1 MKTFNQFVT
10 EVQKPL
16 SQGEKKFFDAHNPIN
31 HKDLVP
37 GVTDQEHVF
46 NGSPQRKDP
55 KTASYEG
62 DESAKAYDK
71 GLKNE
76 SVINEISLE
85 DASALI
91 DKARK
96 KFPNQDHPVHEPI
109 HHLINSIN
117 YARGNAQKHADE
129 IESHLKEEDD
139 GWYAHYEMHGKKG
152 VSKEDWKKGIRL
164 NSKGERVQTRK
175 EEVEQIDELG
185 RGTLMSYGSK
195 SMDAARDARKK
206 GDKAT
211 ASKRSAGVDRAS
223 SKLFPAMYKNTD
235 KKSWVHASE
244 EVEQIDELDR
254 NGMVKRYAE
263 KARKKVEYG
272 EEKPEKREAGR
283 LLAGKKRWGGTGGI
297 PAAKVPAV
305 TREEAELIDERNKE
319 NKFKKDLHITSV
331 GKKAVDKFD
340 VDHDKMAKEYG
351 HTWDRVRDQ
360 MKARLKNYKRVGRQI
375 TQEEAEQISEDKTH
389 VVIGNAGRG
398 RQNMWPA
405 SDSPKLYSASE
416 AKSIADK
423 ANDRKGAIAGGG
435 IHYHAQHID
444 DAHKYVSSGQPAWHG
459 LQKLKSG
466 MKEEAEQIDE
476 ISKEKALNYIG
487 SASYDKSSH
496 ASDIG
501 AINQV
506 ARTTGTND
514 SQRKEREALSKKH
527 GNRSLGIQR
536 AAHKLAGKHVKVPA
550 TEETEIVNELD
561 YKKSGILRR
570 YLDKTGGDPKRRA
583 GRRLA
588 LDKMYADEKH
598 GDIEPVIKAKVRE
611 EVEGLDEGMPSSVI
625 KTKQRYS
632 EMSASDFA
640 KAHGNK
646 SEKALQSMAWSHG
659 YGKPGTPGHNHY
671 VDKVKK
677 GMSSEE
683 LELDEAK
690 RGRPSKNPEKKNEVS
705 SDADQN
711 IHTQLHKSLSI
722 GKHVAFKN
730 GDVKQVPAA
739 HANKAL
745 HMLRSA
751 KPAEREQLQTSMSHS
766 HDRFTKTVTHGRAVI
781 DHPGVKKIS
790 VAKSVKEALDP
801 VGKEDSDIDND
812 GKHHTKSDKYLHNR
826 RKSIKAA
833 IRGAVKEAQELT
845 AASVAAAGQF
855 QYGKGQSGTEN
866 MQQDSLNKLKTDPL
880 ASKTAISL
888 PPTQGNK
895 AIGGESNPSRV
906 GGKYSMEEE
915 ILLNNL
921 YSVLSEEN
929 QAMFEELIQS
939 DEGIEKLL
947 SFAQMQGL
955 E

>member
-16 SQGEKKFFDAHNPIN
+16 SQGEKNFFNAHNPIN

-62 DESAKAYDK
+62 DESSKVYDK
-71 GLKNE
+71 GLKNKE
-76 SVINEISLE
+76 VSIEEKTLTPNEVKKREEIVKSLKSKGM
-85 DASALI
+85 DPG
-91 DKARK
+91 KAY
-96 KFPNQDHPVHEPI
+96 PI
-109 HHLINSIN
+109 
-117 YARGNAQKHADE
+117 ATATAKRVT
-129 IESHLKEEDD
+129 EEDD
-139 GWYAHYEMHGKKG
+139 GWYTHKEMHGKNA
-152 VSKEDWKKGIRL
+152 VSKEDWKKGVRL
-164 NSKGERVQTRK
+164 NSKGKRVQMK
-175 EEVEQIDELG
+175 SEEVEQIDELG
-185 RGTLMSYGSK
+185 RSTLMSYGSK

-211 ASKRSAGVDRAS
+211 ANKRSAGVERAS

-244 EVEQIDELDR
+244 EVEAL
-254 NGMVKRYAE
+254 
-263 KARKKVEYG
+263 
-272 EEKPEKREAGR
+272 
-283 LLAGKKRWGGTGGI
+283 
-297 PAAKVPAV
+297 
-305 TREEAELIDERNKE
+305 DERNKE
-319 NKFKKDLHITSV
+319 NKFKKDLHVASL
-331 GKKAVDKFD
+331 GKSSIDKFD
-340 VDHDKMAKEYG
+340 VDHDKMAKDFG
-351 HTWDRVRDQ
+351 HSRDRIRDT
-360 MKARLKNYKRVGRQI
+360 MKSRLKTFKRVGRQM
-375 TQEEAEQISEDKTH
+375 T
-389 VVIGNAGRG
+389 
-398 RQNMWPA
+398 
-405 SDSPKLYSASE
+405 
-416 AKSIADK
+416 
-423 ANDRKGAIAGGG
+423 
-435 IHYHAQHID
+435 
-444 DAHKYVSSGQPAWHG
+444 
-459 LQKLKSG
+459 
-466 MKEEAEQIDE
+466 KEESEQIDE
-476 ISKEKALNYIG
+476 ISKEKALNYVG
-487 SASYDKSSH
+487 AASFDKSSH

-501 AINQV
+501 AINQI

-514 SQRKEREALSKKH
+514 AQRKEREALSKKH

-536 AAHKLAGKHVKVPA
+536 AAAKLAGKGVKVPA
-550 TEETEIVNELD
+550 TEEVENVNELD
-561 YKKSGILRR
+561 HHGILSRYIRR
-570 YLDKTGGDPKRRA
+570 TDPERNSPKENEKRKA
-583 GRRLA
+583 GRALA
-588 LDKMYADEKH
+588 LSKKWADHTH
-598 GDIEPVIKAKVRE
+598 GDIEPKIKARVRE
-611 EVEGLDEGMPSSVI
+611 ESEIVEGMPSSIV
-625 KTKQRYS
+625 KSKQRYS

-640 KAHGNK
+640 KAHGGK
-646 SEKALQSMAWSHG
+646 SEAELKSMAWRHG
-659 YGKPGTPGHNHY
+659 YGKDSSHY

-690 RGRPSKNPEKKNEVS
+690 RGRPSKNPEKKAEVA

-751 KPAEREQLQTSMSHS
+751 KPSEREQLQTSMSHS

-781 DHPGVKKIS
+781 DHPGVKKVS
-790 VAKSVKEALDP
+790 VAKSVKEEADPTSRASDKGAMTAAVRQNADGRMVVMKRTPARSEIKIGEALDP

-812 GKHHTKSDKYLHNR
+812 GKHHTKTDKYLHNR

-855 QYGKGQSGTEN
+855 QYGRGQSGSEN
-866 MQQDSLNKLKTDPL
+866 MQQDSVNKLKTDPL
-880 ASKTAISL
+880 ASKEAVSL

-929 QAMFEELIQS
+929 QAMFEELLETE
-939 DEGIEKLL
+939 EGIEQLL
-947 SFAQMQGL
+947 SFAQEQGL